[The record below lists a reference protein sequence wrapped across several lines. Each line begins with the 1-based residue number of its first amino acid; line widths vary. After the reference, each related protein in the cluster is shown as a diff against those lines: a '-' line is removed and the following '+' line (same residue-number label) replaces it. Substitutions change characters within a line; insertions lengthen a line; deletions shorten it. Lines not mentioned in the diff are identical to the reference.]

1 MKYMT
6 RILMLTLT
14 LLPMLAAAQ
23 TPLGD
28 TKIVAQVPFE
38 FAIGSKIVPAGQ
50 LVVQRI
56 APGNDTLT
64 MRNRDAKLN
73 TFASP
78 TRVESKRPAATN
90 ALVFHK
96 YGNRY
101 FLWEVKVEGSQIMYR
116 LPESRAEAEL
126 RAQNVQATEEI
137 LLAVK

>member
-1 MKYMT
+1 MKHRT

-14 LLPMLAAAQ
+14 LLPMLGAAQ

-28 TKIVAQVPFE
+28 TKIVAQVPFD
-38 FAIGSKIVPAGQ
+38 FVIGSKIVPAGQ
-50 LVVQRI
+50 LSVQRL
-56 APGNDTLT
+56 APENDTLA
-64 MRNRDAKLN
+64 MRNRKANVNMLAN
-73 TFASP
+73 FE
-78 TRVESKRPAATN
+78 RVEAKKPATTD

-101 FLWEVKVEGSQIMYR
+101 FLWEVKLEGSQTMYR

>member
-1 MKYMT
+1 MKHMT

-23 TPLGD
+23 IKSD
-28 TKIVAQVPFE
+28 IKIMAQVPFD
-38 FAIGSKIVPAGQ
+38 FVIGSKIVPAGQ
-50 LVVQRI
+50 LTVQRLGQ
-56 APGNDTLT
+56 GNDVLT
-64 MRNRDAKLN
+64 MRNRGAKLDLM
-73 TFASP
+73 ASP
-78 TRVESKRPAATN
+78 TRVESKRPAATT